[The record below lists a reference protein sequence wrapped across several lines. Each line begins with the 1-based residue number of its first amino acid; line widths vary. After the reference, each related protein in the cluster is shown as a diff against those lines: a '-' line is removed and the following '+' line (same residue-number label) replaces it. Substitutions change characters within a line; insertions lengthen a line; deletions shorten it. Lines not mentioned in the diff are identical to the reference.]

1 MKIAADVAFLGPL
14 GIADVSRMEFTPGV
28 HGVDVSQTHCQHR
41 QLGFTAFGRF
51 VSVLQPV
58 GAWSLVSGISN
69 GSVTLS
75 LVELHS
81 ISDHSKSDG
90 LHKGLCHLIYCG
102 VTNYLRM

>member
-14 GIADVSRMEFTPGV
+14 GMADVSRMEFTPGV

-75 LVELHS
+75 LRLNCTPSVTIVTLMGC
-81 ISDHSKSDG
+81 I
-90 LHKGLCHLIYCG
+90 KGSA
-102 VTNYLRM
+102 T